1 MTSHPWKRFHGP
13 EGARQAG
20 MPGGGGQDIGRL
32 CVEADGAPYVPDHWS
47 ISWPTGRVP
56 GRMRRQ
62 TPDGRALEAFVLFY
76 EFVRA
81 SIARPS
87 SHLPAKARC
96 ESRRGNDEARP
107 AAGRARDRGPPVVR
121 RPRGGQRAKR
131 ALGRERKEN
140 AGGTHISARQS
151 HITTQV

>member
-1 MTSHPWKRFHGP
+1 MTSHRGSGFHGP

-20 MPGGGGQDIGRL
+20 MPGGDDHHIGRL
-32 CVEADGAPYVPDHWS
+32 RAGGRRSTVRPGPLEYLVADRTCARPNATTD
-47 ISWPTGRVP
+47 TGRAGV
-56 GRMRRQ
+56 GSVRS
-62 TPDGRALEAFVLFY
+62 FY

-107 AAGRARDRGPPVVR
+107 AAGRARDRGPP
-121 RPRGGQRAKR
+121 AIR
-131 ALGRERKEN
+131 ALAEGQPPKAAIRHVSERTK
-140 AGGTHISARQS
+140 RYC
-151 HITTQV
+151 